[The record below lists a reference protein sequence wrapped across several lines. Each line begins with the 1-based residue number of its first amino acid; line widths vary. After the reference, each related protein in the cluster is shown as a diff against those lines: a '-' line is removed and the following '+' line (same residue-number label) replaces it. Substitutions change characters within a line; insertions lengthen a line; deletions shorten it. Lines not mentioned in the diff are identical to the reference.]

1 MSTPA
6 SMTVK
11 QLKAAL
17 TLRKLPTDGLK
28 KALKLRLEN
37 AITASASSAST
48 STATRAIVP
57 TSPPSRGGPGSA
69 KKKSA
74 TKKGRKKGGKSSDSD
89 DEDGKADDSDGRLPA
104 SSSSDSDS
112 KEDVPAAAAGK
123 AGSNPGTDLDGELR
137 RKSLDVPA
145 ALLQLSLRRRRH
157 FLTHCLVYLLFV
169 VFYLGGV
176 YYFLLPRVQQ
186 SFVQRET
193 VKALVEK
200 CKSADTNDAK
210 PHSFHE
216 VWDGVACVKEQWCK
230 RNLNGTR

>member
-6 SMTVK
+6 TMTVK

-48 STATRAIVP
+48 STATRPIVP

-137 RKSLDVPA
+137 RKSLDVSA

-169 VFYLGGV
+169 VVYLIGV